1 MHELDLVRA
10 AAEDV
15 AAGRMLLQERID
27 VLDAIVQSALDHGIP
42 MEQVCEASESSL
54 GDSGLLA
61 QAPEPLSVL

>member
-1 MHELDLVRA
+1 VHELDLVRA

-54 GDSGLLA
+54 GGSGLLA

>member
-15 AAGRMLLQERID
+15 AAGRMLLQQRID

-42 MEQVCEASESSL
+42 MEQVSEASASSL
-54 GDSGLLA
+54 SGSGLLE
-61 QAPEPLSVL
+61 QAPAALSAL

>member
-15 AAGRMLLQERID
+15 AAGRMLLQQRID

-42 MEQVCEASESSL
+42 MEQVSEASASAL
-54 GDSGLLA
+54 GGSGLLA
-61 QAPEPLSVL
+61 QAPAALSAL